1 MAGQKRFGE
10 IQQVLGKWDP
20 DSKCI
25 DLLKAEIQQ
34 RLFASFFIFVEL
46 RESWVILFNLPVGN
60 FVNYKDVT
68 LKDDSDE
75 LLWNFHQH
83 SMAHIGRHSLRSN
96 EGLKW
101 TVTTTAMSQ

>member
-25 DLLKAEIQQ
+25 DLLKAEIQRQ
-34 RLFASFFIFVEL
+34 LFASFFKFVEL